1 MHIWETWILQQE
13 KDTDNQSLKGD
24 IERAINRQ
32 DKRGRTPL
40 HAAASGN
47 QRSDNGAVLCAS
59 RLIDFGASTS
69 LLDLTG
75 QLMLQIMGSDRTLG
89 KRKAY
94 TCVFT
99 SVRIC
104 VTCVCVWVRVCSCAR
119 VRERARQREPE
130 CVLCVTRLRDN
141 VVYWKTNGK
150 INYDLQDWWLLLL
163 LVTVI

>member
-1 MHIWETWILQQE
+1 MYIHIYIYIHMRAHLGKLKRDNVVYWKTKRKIKNDLQWKLELQQE
-13 KDTDNQSLKGD
+13 KDADNPSLKDD

-59 RLIDFGASTS
+59 RLIDAGASTS
-69 LLDLTG
+69 LLDLKG
-75 QLMLQIMGSDRTLG
+75 QLMLQIMGSDRTLK

-99 SVRIC
+99 SVHIC
-104 VTCVCVWVRVCSCAR
+104 VTCVCAWVRVCSCTR
-119 VRERARQREPE
+119 V
-130 CVLCVTRLRDN
+130 
-141 VVYWKTNGK
+141 
-150 INYDLQDWWLLLL
+150 
-163 LVTVI
+163 